1 MRIDLCEL
9 LAYKQ
14 SDMNSHVEQSPFV
27 LAAILAGRLYR
38 MLETARSMNISSS
51 NAKGISIRGGD
62 KTAGFKP
69 ITDFISEMV
78 KDTIDISSKINS
90 TALSF
95 SITAVNEKR
104 AVSALNSFKRAKSR
118 TEDQARA
125 ASLQNR
131 LSPLQEKIQA
141 YREQQCN
148 YCKNLEMLFDDVTQR
163 IRAARIIVT
172 NSRTEASRAGE
183 YQANLF
189 SIADDLEY
197 CSQRIADEIK
207 ICKQHLEELTKMIGR
222 T

>member
-1 MRIDLCEL
+1 MLIDLCDR
-9 LAYKQ
+9 LAYIQ
-14 SDMNSHVEQSPFV
+14 LDMNTQVEQPPFV

-78 KDTIDISSKINS
+78 KDTIDISSTINS
-90 TALSF
+90 TALRF

-104 AVSALNSFKRAKSR
+104 AVSALNSFIRAKSG
-118 TEDQARA
+118 TEDATRS

-131 LSPLQEKIQA
+131 LSPLQDKIQG
-141 YREQQCN
+141 YREQQCD
-148 YCKNLEMLFDDVTQR
+148 YCKNLKVLFDDVTQR

-207 ICKQHLEELTKMIGR
+207 VCKQNLEQLTRMIGR

>member
-1 MRIDLCEL
+1 
-9 LAYKQ
+9 
-14 SDMNSHVEQSPFV
+14 MNSQVEQSPFV

-78 KDTIDISSKINS
+78 KDTIDISSRINN
-90 TALSF
+90 TALHF

-104 AVSALNSFKRAKSR
+104 AVAALNSFIRAKSR
-118 TEDQARA
+118 TEDPARA
-125 ASLQNR
+125 ASMQNR
-131 LSPLQEKIQA
+131 LSPLQDKIQA

>member
-1 MRIDLCEL
+1 MSP
-9 LAYKQ
+9 Q
-14 SDMNSHVEQSPFV
+14 VEQSPFV

-78 KDTIDISSKINS
+78 KDTIDISSKINN
-90 TALSF
+90 TALLF

-104 AVSALNSFKRAKSR
+104 TVAALNSFNRAKSR
-118 TEDQARA
+118 TEDPARA
-125 ASLQNR
+125 ASMQNR
-131 LSPLQEKIQA
+131 LSPLQDKIQR
-141 YREQQCN
+141 YREHQCR
-148 YCKNLEMLFDDVTQR
+148 YCKDLEVLFDDVTQR

-207 ICKQHLEELTKMIGR
+207 ICKQHLEQLTKMIGR